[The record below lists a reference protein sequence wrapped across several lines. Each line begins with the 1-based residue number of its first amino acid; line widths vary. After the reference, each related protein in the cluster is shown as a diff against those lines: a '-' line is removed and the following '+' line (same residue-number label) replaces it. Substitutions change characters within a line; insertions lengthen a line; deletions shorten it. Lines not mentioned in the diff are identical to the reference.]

1 MVPLADIL
9 ALTGPR
15 DPLRLRWFVG
25 TPELGWKVAWSDR
38 MVPLYTPLFPGA
50 LAYALAG
57 RRWPRLRWSWKL
69 LLPYLPLFIDGL
81 SYAVDDI
88 FRLGIRTGNAWLA
101 F

>member
-81 SYAVDDI
+81 SHAVDDI